1 MKKNNLKRFLA
12 SLLAVLMLA
21 SATGMS
27 PAVFAEGED
36 NLPQTEGGEVV
47 KPELKES
54 ETPIEVLIKDNF
66 SNEEVKEALA
76 NALLTNADQVDVQS
90 LEWTYTCAVKGTYKN
105 AISQSKETDARE
117 AIVSVLQGSEYVQK
131 DYVYSVTGSGIFKKE
146 WKADVTYKYPAL
158 KDNNDGEYTLYLNN
172 QPVSIKKV
180 AKLSSA
186 ITVVN
191 TVPEIVIPYNA
202 DGSVNTAKLNESI
215 FNAVVTGTTP
225 ELTYNDLTYSYTASG
240 EQTVTISFAGNEDYF
255 PATAQATVK
264 FVDNRATAFE
274 SNDKPASL
282 NIGFVG
288 NNVDVDATKNAVL
301 KQLVNKVGSI
311 DLDKIKVEYMPSV
324 AGIKTG
330 TYKDFSSL
338 SVTDISYYKL
348 IKTDIRLTYA
358 GDSTYKGY
366 SAEFKDLNFADNRIQ
381 STIVFRENATI
392 TYNMDAAAQK
402 EAIINNAIDYEQSKL
417 PAGTGVN
424 DFTVKINGREIP
436 DAKLDAGE
444 NQTISISYNGNSDF
458 KPCNEKGTINVE
470 KANVKVSMKRFTTV
484 YAGQDIDKDVLKV
497 ALDPNDPAIDVY
509 LVFAGINT
517 KFDTSVNLVLTKQ
530 QWKVIV
536 KISEF
541 QEFIFNLDT
550 QDKIFK
556 DKTTLQQ
563 KLEKGM
569 TIGEFKAYM
578 LGFIDDLEKATNI
591 PVIGGAIKDAIEKYG
606 ISIDSLKTM
615 ATIFDKLTAFSDDTQ
630 IALGSPK
637 HAGLYTAF
645 ALAVN
650 KNYNTGVANGIVRI
664 AMNTAGMKLVPNAD
678 IKGKSIDAETAK
690 QMRETGT
697 PALVTLY
704 CGDSAENIDQ
714 TSIHYWFTGV
724 NTIYAGSKMPTKPGK
739 YIVTASVYGG
749 DYLAPPV
756 TFTFRITK

>member
-36 NLPQTEGGEVV
+36 ILPLTEGGEVV
-47 KPELKES
+47 QPELKES
-54 ETPIEVLIKDNF
+54 ATPIEVRITSDMEDADVLAVLAEKLIENK
-66 SNEEVKEALA
+66 NEI
-76 NALLTNADQVDVQS
+76 DPQS
-90 LEWTYTCAVKGTYKN
+90 LEWTYTCAVNGTYKLLIN
-105 AISQSKETDARE
+105 VPTLYKRPDT
-117 AIVSVLQGSEYVQK
+117 VSVIGGETKVVPKDK
-131 DYVYSVTGSGIFKKE
+131 DYTPKPYYDT
-146 WKADVTYKYPAL
+146 TYVYPAL
-158 KDNNDGEYTLYLNN
+158 KNNDNGVYTLQLNG
-172 QPVSIKKV
+172 QDVQIKKV
-180 AKLSSA
+180 DK
-186 ITVVN
+186 
-191 TVPEIVIPYNA
+191 
-202 DGSVNTAKLNESI
+202 
-215 FNAVVTGTTP
+215 
-225 ELTYNDLTYSYTASG
+225 YT
-240 EQTVTISFAGNEDYF
+240 
-255 PATAQATVK
+255 
-264 FVDNRATAFE
+264 
-274 SNDKPASL
+274 
-282 NIGFVG
+282 
-288 NNVDVDATKNAVL
+288 
-301 KQLVNKVGSI
+301 
-311 DLDKIKVEYMPSV
+311 
-324 AGIKTG
+324 
-330 TYKDFSSL
+330 
-338 SVTDISYYKL
+338 
-348 IKTDIRLTYA
+348 
-358 GDSTYKGY
+358 
-366 SAEFKDLNFADNRIQ
+366 
-381 STIVFRENATI
+381 STIVFKENATI

-402 EAIINNAIDYEQSKL
+402 EAIIKNAIDYEQSTL
-417 PAGTGVN
+417 PAGTGVD
-424 DFTVKINGREIP
+424 DFTVELKSLISWKDIP
-436 DAKLDAGE
+436 NAKLDAGE
-444 NQTISISYNGNSDF
+444 NQTIRISYNGNADF
-458 KPCNEKGTINVE
+458 KPCKNAEGFINVE

-484 YAGQDIDKDVLKV
+484 YAGQNIDKDVLKV

-517 KFDTSVNLVLTKQ
+517 KLDTSVNLVLTKEQWAVIENISKFQ
-530 QWKVIV
+530 Q
-536 KISEF
+536 
-541 QEFIFNLDT
+541 FIFDLDT
-550 QDKIFK
+550 KNVIFK

-630 IALGSPK
+630 IALGNPK

-678 IKGKSIDAETAK
+678 IKGKNIDAETAK

-704 CGDSAENIDQ
+704 CGDSAENVDQ
-714 TSIHYWFTGV
+714 SSIHYWFTGV